1 MATIKADDFSL
12 RISELL
18 DDYRAEVREG
28 VAQAVEKAGNQ
39 ALKTVKERS
48 PVRKGQYGGG
58 HKKGWRKKVQ
68 RGGVY
73 GDVAAVTVYN
83 ATDGSLVH
91 LLEHGHQ
98 KVDGGR
104 VEGIPH
110 VAPAVEAAERVLD
123 TEVRAAI
130 EEAAD
135 AI

>member
-28 VAQAVEKAGNQ
+28 VAQAVEKAGKQ
-39 ALKTVKERS
+39 ALKTVREKS
-48 PVRKGQYGGG
+48 PASKGRGGG
-58 HKKGWRKKVQ
+58 KYKKGWKLQKAK
-68 RGGVY
+68 GGIA
-73 GDVAAVTVYN
+73 GRSTSVTVYN
-83 ATDGSLVH
+83 AARGSRTH

-98 KVDGGR
+98 KTDGGR

-110 VAPAVEAAERVLD
+110 IAPAVEAAERVLD
-123 TEVRAAI
+123 TEIRAAI

-135 AI
+135 EI